1 MGCKVSVK
9 VFGCSTDDYTNS
21 VDFIEI
27 TLHSIVLKALAVLPG
42 SAGLAIAVLP
52 GRWRISA
59 PGSSAHSTSQGM
71 VPVKL
76 WNVMEPAQY

>member
-42 SAGLAIAVLP
+42 SAGLAIAVLD
-52 GRWRISA
+52 G
-59 PGSSAHSTSQGM
+59 GSQLLGVLLTALARVWCQ
-71 VPVKL
+71 
-76 WNVMEPAQY
+76 